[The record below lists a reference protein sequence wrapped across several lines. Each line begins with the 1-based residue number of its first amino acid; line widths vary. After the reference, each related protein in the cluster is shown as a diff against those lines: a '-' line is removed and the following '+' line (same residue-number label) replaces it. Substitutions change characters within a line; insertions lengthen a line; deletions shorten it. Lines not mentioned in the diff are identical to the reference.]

1 MVIQVQFFSLRFWEL
16 PVEKESVPASAG
28 RPKAKVLRKVLRF
41 ITVLTTNNHAKP
53 MFHESTNLN
62 FVAFWAQSFVSFF
75 FFCPFF
81 NSREIAFIRGHGFD
95 QCSSAQISGKNG
107 FDFGHVLLCRRFS
120 NAFLNS
126 RVFAFIRGPNGFDQF
141 AATKWPASTREAPAP
156 KATCAGL
163 L

>member
-81 NSREIAFIRGHGFD
+81 NSREIAFIRG
-95 QCSSAQISGKNG
+95 
-107 FDFGHVLLCRRFS
+107 
-120 NAFLNS
+120 
-126 RVFAFIRGPNGFDQF
+126 PNGFDQF
-141 AATKWPASTREAPAP
+141 AVTKSPVSTRVAPTP
-156 KATCAGL
+156 KAACAGL